1 MPSAR
6 KLGRSPDHRRAMLRG
21 MTTLLLDK
29 GRIETTVWRAKE
41 LKRTADK
48 MITIGKKNTLAAKRA
63 ALAYIT
69 KEEVVKKLFDQIA
82 PSFEDRNGGYTRV
95 LKLGP
100 RRGDGAEMAIIE
112 LVNYTLKDKSKK
124 DKKAKKETK
133 ETKDTKDTKEKKDDK
148 KETKETKEAKDTKKP
163 AAAKKVKEPKK
174 VEEEAVAIA
183 EETEIIEEVAEIE
196 NSESDE
202 AEKEV
207 EEETTEE

>member
-82 PSFEDRNGGYTRV
+82 PSFEERHGGYTRV

-112 LVNYTLKDKSKK
+112 LVNYTPKDKNKKDKK
-124 DKKAKKETK
+124 DKKAKDSKNK
-133 ETKDTKDTKEKKDDK
+133 KDKDKKTDKKDDK
-148 KETKETKEAKDTKKP
+148 KETKKPVKETKKA
-163 AAAKKVKEPKK
+163 
-174 VEEEAVAIA
+174 EEA
-183 EETEIIEEVAEIE
+183 AEIE
-196 NSESDE
+196 EI
-202 AEKEV
+202 
-207 EEETTEE
+207 EETSEE